1 MVGRLSAD
9 GARVSD
15 DPHEDLA
22 GTAGSQTEHPL
33 QRAHRFF
40 QKATPVIREAGEVI
54 ERHGGIEGVRDKVVE
69 RAGEIVR
76 QVDEAIADATA
87 IEGEV
92 IERAVEVAMPGA
104 PKDDREHLR
113 RRTRR
118 SLHYVELGILVAAAT
133 YGALALQRRRR

>member
-1 MVGRLSAD
+1 M
-9 GARVSD
+9 SD
-15 DPHEDLA
+15 EPP
-22 GTAGSQTEHPL
+22 STEHPL

-40 QKATPVIREAGEVI
+40 EKAAPAIRDAGEAL

-92 IERAVEVAMPGA
+92 VERAVEVATPGA
-104 PKDDREHLR
+104 PDDVRDHLR

-118 SLHYVELGILVAAAT
+118 ALHYVEIGILVAAAT